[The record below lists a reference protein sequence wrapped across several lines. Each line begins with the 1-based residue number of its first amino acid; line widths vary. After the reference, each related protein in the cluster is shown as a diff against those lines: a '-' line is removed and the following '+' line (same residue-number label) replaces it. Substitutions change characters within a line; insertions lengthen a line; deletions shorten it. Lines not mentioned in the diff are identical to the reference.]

1 MSKTLNES
9 GILESLKNRVQDLEI
24 SFSGK
29 VQDILFE
36 LVRDEIEEL
45 HEIEQEQIFEELND
59 LGFYI
64 GEQIEDTIINYE

>member
-1 MSKTLNES
+1 MSNILNES

-29 VQDILFE
+29 VQDILIE

-45 HEIEQEQIFEELND
+45 HEIEQEQIFDELND

>member
-1 MSKTLNES
+1 MSNILNES

-29 VQDILFE
+29 VQDILVE

-45 HEIEQEQIFEELND
+45 HEIEQEQIFDELND

>member
-1 MSKTLNES
+1 MSNTLSES
-9 GILESLKNRVQDLEI
+9 GILETLKNKVFHLEI

-29 VQDILFE
+29 VQDILYE

-45 HEIEQEQIFEELND
+45 HEIEQQRICDELHD
-59 LGFYI
+59 LGYYI

>member
-1 MSKTLNES
+1 MSNTLSES
-9 GILESLKNRVQDLEI
+9 GILETLKDKVGELEI

-29 VQDILFE
+29 VQDILIE

-45 HEIEQEQIFEELND
+45 HEIEQQQIFDELHD
-59 LGFYI
+59 LSFYI

>member
-1 MSKTLNES
+1 MSNTLSES
-9 GILESLKNRVQDLEI
+9 GILETLKDKVSMLEI

-29 VQDILFE
+29 VQDILIE

-45 HEIEQEQIFEELND
+45 HEIEQQRVYDEIQD

-64 GEQIEDTIINYE
+64 GVQIEDTIINYE

>member
-1 MSKTLNES
+1 MSNTLSES
-9 GILESLKNRVQDLEI
+9 GILETLKNKVEELEI

-29 VQDILFE
+29 VQDILIE
-36 LVRDEIEEL
+36 LVKDEIKEL
-45 HEIEQEQIFEELND
+45 HEIEQQQVYDEIHD

>member
-1 MSKTLNES
+1 MSNTLSES
-9 GILESLKNRVQDLEI
+9 GILETLKDKVGQLEI

-29 VQDILFE
+29 VQDILIE

-45 HEIEQEQIFEELND
+45 HEIEQQRVYDEIQD

-64 GEQIEDTIINYE
+64 GVQIEDTIINYE